1 MEDEINVA
9 AKLEKCPKWF
19 ELYSPIFGKCKLIT
33 TESNH
38 MEGYPI
44 RVKDEYG
51 KFHDFSKDGLY
62 FPLGEVMIFPSKEN
76 RDWNKFLPFRINE
89 DNVVIVMEEMKM
101 FFEQIRQEEQRRSVM
116 QEIDEIVDD
125 FNKCI
130 DSILEK
136 LKEGKKG

>member
-1 MEDEINVA
+1 MEERINVAELLKGCPKGLELYCPMYGVAYFEGIDNENGTHPIKISFDEMVEDEIM
-9 AKLEKCPKWF
+9 WF
-19 ELYSPIFGKCKLIT
+19 MDDGSLS
-33 TESNH
+33 
-38 MEGYPI
+38 
-44 RVKDEYG
+44 
-51 KFHDFSKDGLY
+51 DF
-62 FPLGEVMIFPSKEN
+62 GEVMLFPSKEN

-116 QEIDEIVDD
+116 QDIEEIVDD

-136 LKEGKKG
+136 LKEKK

>member
-9 AKLEKCPKWF
+9 ARLEKCPKGF

-33 TESNH
+33 AESNH

-51 KFHDFSKDGLY
+51 KFHDFTKGGLY
-62 FPLGEVMIFPSKEN
+62 FPLGEVMLFPSKEN

-101 FFEQIRQEEQRRSVM
+101 FFEQIRKEEAKRSIM
-116 QEIDEIVDD
+116 AEIDDIIDD
-125 FNKCI
+125 INKSI
-130 DSILEK
+130 DLILEK
-136 LKEGKKG
+136 LKEKK